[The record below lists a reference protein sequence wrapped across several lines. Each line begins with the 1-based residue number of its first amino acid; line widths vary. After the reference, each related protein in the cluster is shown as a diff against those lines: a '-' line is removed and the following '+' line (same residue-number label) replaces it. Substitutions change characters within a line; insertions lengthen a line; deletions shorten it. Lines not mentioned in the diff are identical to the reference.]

1 MSLTSQL
8 KNLND
13 KQLKSM
19 CDTMLN
25 ASIAFENGG
34 NYREIFRRAKQGR
47 VGLVQ
52 RIYESLEQAE
62 PNEIEALSN
71 SLAEG
76 RQGWSV
82 GTTHEA
88 AFMHDKE
95 KLSPLNPMKIE
106 FGQMPYKYLEPF
118 ELGIDLIFNA
128 LFSLYYMS
136 YGA

>member
-19 CDTMLN
+19 CDTMLT

-47 VGLVQ
+47 IGLVR

-62 PNEIEALSN
+62 PKEIEALAS

-76 RQGWSV
+76 REGW
-82 GTTHEA
+82 
-88 AFMHDKE
+88 
-95 KLSPLNPMKIE
+95 
-106 FGQMPYKYLEPF
+106 
-118 ELGIDLIFNA
+118 
-128 LFSLYYMS
+128 
-136 YGA
+136 